1 MAFPTETPLITSG
14 TRDADLAARPAWD
27 LADQSEGLGADL
39 IVAGSRGLSGIKRS
53 RMGSVSESIV
63 RHAYYQVLGM
73 RHH

>member
-1 MAFPTETPLITSG
+1 MAE
-14 TRDADLAARPAWD
+14 
-27 LADQSEGLGADL
+27 ELGADL
-39 IVAGSRGLSGIKRS
+39 IVAGSRGPSGIKRA